1 MTSKQICQS
10 GDDMNNNLINQK
22 LLELTQQTDPSALI
36 LASCPKASELVV
48 NDPYAFC
55 IAACLDRGAKSEMI
69 CTIPYWMKER
79 LGHLDPFKI
88 NQMSLDELS
97 ALVNSLPKKPR
108 FVHDTPLTI
117 RDITKIVVEK
127 YQGNAALIW
136 TNKSAYDVKRVFLSV
151 HGVGTG
157 ISNMI
162 LLLIEKIYHI
172 RFSDLDHQ
180 RMDIKPDVHTK
191 RVLYRLGVA
200 AVNDQNDEAISA
212 AQQLNPSFPGEID
225 GALWLIGRQWCTNT
239 NPTCSQ
245 CPMLDVCAK
254 VDVNPGIAD

>member
-1 MTSKQICQS
+1 MNFKPICQP
-10 GDDMNNNLINQK
+10 GDDMNNLINQK
-22 LLELTQQTDPSALI
+22 LLELNQLADPSAL
-36 LASCPKASELVV
+36 LPALFPEASELVV

-88 NQMSLDELS
+88 GQMPLDELS

-108 FVHDTPLTI
+108 YIHDTPKTI
-117 RDITKIVVEK
+117 RDITRIIVEN

-136 TNKSAYDVKRVFLSV
+136 TDKNAYDVKRVFLSV

-162 LLLIEKIYHI
+162 LLIIEKTYHI

-180 RMDIKPDVHTK
+180 RMDIKPDVHTR

-200 AVNDQNDEAISA
+200 AVNDQNDEAINA
-212 AQQLNPSFPGEID
+212 ARQLNPSFPGEID

-245 CPMLDVCAK
+245 CPMRDVCAK
-254 VDVNPGIAD
+254 VDVNHGIAD